1 MNPDK
6 LFDYL
11 DGKLSRF
18 EREQLEEQLSRDR
31 ELQRELAM
39 ARRIHGQM
47 TSESREV
54 LLEGEPLDAARSRR
68 IVRRI
73 AIVFIT
79 LLGLNVGAGLWLI
92 ARHES
97 RNPNHQLL
105 EAQMREQLTKSLDQ
119 ASKNNLTPARL
130 GVDEINLPAA
140 PGKSGAVADEVVGIA
155 QRLGGSATKELPD
168 QGRIGV
174 MVDLPPNREVDFR
187 NALATLGG
195 NVSTSPAP
203 PASAGSPPEKKTFII
218 RVLEPGAKQD

>member
-18 EREQLEEQLSRDR
+18 EREQLEEQLSRDT

-47 TSESREV
+47 TGESREV
-54 LLEGEPLDAARSRR
+54 LLEGEPLDAARGRR

-79 LLGLNVGAGLWLI
+79 LLGLNVGGGLWLI

-130 GVDEINLPAA
+130 GVDEI
-140 PGKSGAVADEVVGIA
+140 
-155 QRLGGSATKELPD
+155 
-168 QGRIGV
+168 
-174 MVDLPPNREVDFR
+174 
-187 NALATLGG
+187 
-195 NVSTSPAP
+195 
-203 PASAGSPPEKKTFII
+203 
-218 RVLEPGAKQD
+218 